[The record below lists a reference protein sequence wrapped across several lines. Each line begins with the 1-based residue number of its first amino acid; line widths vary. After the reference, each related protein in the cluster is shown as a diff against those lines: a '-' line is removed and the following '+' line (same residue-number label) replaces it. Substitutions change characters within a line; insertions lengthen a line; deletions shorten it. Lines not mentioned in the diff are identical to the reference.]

1 MEIHKNRWRNGWLAV
16 AVCASC
22 LVVWL
27 MPADVVAQSIAADK
41 LRMSDAELA
50 KALVRSEMR
59 RSPQAWALEGARQP
73 KWTYT
78 IGLELEAMLGAVDC
92 VTDDDGKGADVVNGD
107 RVEAYAMTFVDALID
122 GDGLIRGYRRDDYK
136 LDDINSGK
144 LVLKLMQRMKDRGV
158 TDAEVGRLK
167 HVVDTLYAQFATQ
180 PRTAEGGFWHKRIYP
195 DQMWL
200 DGLYMSAPFRA
211 RYVMEY
217 GTDDEQ
223 KVVWDDIVKQFLLAY
238 GHTRCL
244 DCGLPHHAWDA
255 VCRQSWADSVTGR
268 SSHAW
273 GRAVGWMM
281 MALVDVLEVRHDP
294 RLESV
299 FDEVSHR
306 LLALQNRDNGC
317 WQQVLDCTGRE
328 GNYFEMSAS
337 AMVAYSWLK
346 GVRLGLLPKRYRK
359 AACRTLD
366 GIRRNFLSFDE
377 LTGLF
382 TLTNICAVAGLS
394 ADRDGSYTYYI
405 NEPRRDNDPK
415 GMGPLIMALT
425 EAARR

>member
-92 VTDDDGKGADVVNGD
+92 VTDDDGKGADAVNGA

-217 GTDDEQ
+217 VTDDEQ

-244 DCGLPHHAWDA
+244 DCGLPHHACDA

-273 GRAVGWMM
+273 GRAVGWLM
-281 MALVDVLEVRHDP
+281 MALVDVMEVRHDP

-306 LLALQNRDNGC
+306 LLTSPSVTLPTALC
-317 WQQVLDCTGRE
+317 WRSTRMFRRE
-328 GNYFEMSAS
+328 ALHISH
-337 AMVAYSWLK
+337 LK
-346 GVRLGLLPKRYRK
+346 
-359 AACRTLD
+359 
-366 GIRRNFLSFDE
+366 
-377 LTGLF
+377 
-382 TLTNICAVAGLS
+382 ICK
-394 ADRDGSYTYYI
+394 
-405 NEPRRDNDPK
+405 E
-415 GMGPLIMALT
+415 
-425 EAARR
+425 